1 MLIILI
7 IIVVLCIASVVC
19 YEVSDKLLQIKTA
32 ERSAKKAALK
42 KKSKKWYDKELKNL
56 MQNPKAN
63 QSRTTSS
70 MLVMLLKR

>member
-32 ERSAKKAALK
+32 ERSAKKSGSQEEK
-42 KKSKKWYDKELKNL
+42 QK
-56 MQNPKAN
+56 M
-63 QSRTTSS
+63 
-70 MLVMLLKR
+70 V

>member
-19 YEVSDKLLQIKTA
+19 YEVSDKLLQTKTA

-42 KKSKKWYDKELKNL
+42 KKSKKWYDKELKKLNA
-56 MQNPKAN
+56 KAN

-70 MLVMLLKR
+70 MLVTLSKR